1 MSTNAPKTFEEVV
14 EKYSAFVYNIALR
27 MTSDPHDAEDITQE
41 AFIDAFRAWD
51 RFRGDSQV
59 STWLYRIA
67 MNRSLMKLRKEKRS
81 RQITQEGLED
91 QDVVDW
97 REGPERAALTSELRN
112 RLEDGLHL
120 LPKELR
126 AAVVLR
132 DVQGLST
139 TEAADALGITESAM
153 KARLHRGRIILRKH
167 LEDYVRAPG
176 PESA

>member
-1 MSTNAPKTFEEVV
+1 MSTETPNTFEDVV

-27 MTSDPHDAEDITQE
+27 MTSNTHDAEDITQE

-51 RFRGDSQV
+51 RFRGESQV

-67 MNRSLMKLRKEKRS
+67 INRSLMKLRKEKKS
-81 RQITQEGLED
+81 RQIMQEGLED

-97 REGPERAALTSELRN
+97 GEGPERAALTAELRH
-112 RLEDGLHL
+112 RMEDGLRL
-120 LPKELR
+120 VPKELR

-139 TEAADALGITESAM
+139 TEAAEVLGITESAL
-153 KARLHRGRIILRKH
+153 KARLHRGRLLLRKY
-167 LEDYVRAPG
+167 LEDYVRAAG
-176 PESA
+176 GG